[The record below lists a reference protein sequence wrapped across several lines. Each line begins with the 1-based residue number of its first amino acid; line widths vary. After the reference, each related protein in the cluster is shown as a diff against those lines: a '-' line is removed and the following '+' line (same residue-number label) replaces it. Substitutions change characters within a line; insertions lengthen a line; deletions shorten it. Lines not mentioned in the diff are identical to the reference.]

1 MRPTLLIVD
10 DTEFLRFVL
19 GEIAREAGIAVVA
32 EAGSAA
38 EALDLQAA
46 LEPGLAVVDLT
57 ADAVVGEA
65 LLGALLTRDPALALA
80 AVVAP
85 GDAEGAARA
94 RARGAREVLEKPYDP
109 EAALAAL
116 QRLSC
121 VPANA

>member
-38 EALDLQAA
+38 EALDLQTA

-65 LLGALLTRDPALALA
+65 LLGALLARDPALALA

-109 EAALAAL
+109 DAALAAL

>member
-32 EAGSAA
+32 EAGSAD

-65 LLGALLTRDPALALA
+65 LLGALLARDPALALA

-109 EAALAAL
+109 DAALAAL
-116 QRLSC
+116 LRLSC

>member
-65 LLGALLTRDPALALA
+65 LLGALLARDPALALA

-94 RARGAREVLEKPYDP
+94 RARGVREVLEKPYDP
-109 EAALAAL
+109 DAARAAL